1 MHSVFLKY
9 PAALPAAT
17 LIPNFST
24 DDMFKKVTEKKIS
37 PLCSLCPLW
46 LKKIIA
52 LCALAAYF
60 TFLKTS
66 GRFAS
71 HCFKLSL

>member
-1 MHSVFLKY
+1 LSIENY
-9 PAALPAAT
+9 GAAVALWCQGIYSWQNIFAT
-17 LIPNFST
+17 EIT
-24 DDMFKKVTEKKIS
+24 GITEKKVS
-37 PLCSLCPLW
+37 PLCS
-46 LKKIIA
+46 
-52 LCALAAYF
+52 AAYF